1 MIQKNKFLS
10 IIRRI
15 RSDLSGVSMVEF
27 ALTLPILLTV
37 GLFGTEIARLAT
49 TRMKVSQVALSLA
62 DNAARLGQTDNSGVT
77 PTISENDVAAVLAG
91 ALRQGDSI
99 GLEANGRVILSS
111 LEYDTFTGKQYIH
124 WQRCVG
130 SLNESST
137 YGDEEDNNGLVGD
150 ELGGMG
156 RGTTKLTA
164 QQNTAIMYVEIIFDY
179 TPLFESPYG
188 SGARTIRQEAGFQI
202 RDDRNLRTSDV
213 KGLSGTAA
221 NTCL

>member
-10 IIRRI
+10 ILRRI